1 MGEGCAEGSG
11 YGSARLNE
19 DRKQHVEDRKT
30 SSVRMKAGLVFMII
44 RKEIGME
51 DQWELRYNL
60 CHEVQ
65 TLCKRKA
72 AKEKTPPL
80 QSPASPAL
88 MTDEKTDTDNAQKT
102 LMILG
107 KATIKIER
115 N

>member
-1 MGEGCAEGSG
+1 
-11 YGSARLNE
+11 
-19 DRKQHVEDRKT
+19 
-30 SSVRMKAGLVFMII
+30 MII

-51 DQWELRYNL
+51 DQWELRYNF

-72 AKEKTPPL
+72 AKEKL
-80 QSPASPAL
+80 RRSNRRHLRAL

-102 LMILG
+102 LMISE
-107 KATIKIER
+107 KTAIKIER